1 MHTTSQSHTYT
12 IYHIHSIS
20 ITKPSSKMNP
30 PSKSGSP
37 TQARSLTQKPKEEG
51 SSTQLILIKPELST
65 QEFPKNQTL
74 KQTKADYAFPIE
86 TLLALQEIGL
96 TKLPKKTWADIA
108 SKSDDGSKIDL
119 QALIQKTK
127 ESKVVCNPLKEKK
140 IIDYNI
146 PKGNASPKAN

>member
-1 MHTTSQSHTYT
+1 
-12 IYHIHSIS
+12 
-20 ITKPSSKMNP
+20 
-30 PSKSGSP
+30 
-37 TQARSLTQKPKEEG
+37 
-51 SSTQLILIKPELST
+51 LIQIFT

-74 KQTKADYAFPIE
+74 KQAKADYGFPIE

>member
-1 MHTTSQSHTYT
+1 MEFQLT
-12 IYHIHSIS
+12 IF
-20 ITKPSSKMNP
+20 
-30 PSKSGSP
+30 
-37 TQARSLTQKPKEEG
+37 A
-51 SSTQLILIKPELST
+51 TQLILIKPELST

-108 SKSDDGSKIDL
+108 SKSDDDSDIDL

-127 ESKVVCNPLKEKK
+127 ESKVVCNPPKEKQLLTT
-140 IIDYNI
+140 I
-146 PKGNASPKAN
+146 S